1 MSSAV
6 SNSSARRRRSAQPKV
21 QERAAQERVIRE
33 ENKSNNDF
41 ATENIPILG
50 MKESIYFLSN
60 KIQVLEN
67 VLKTKLSND
76 PNPNETTNTVQDI
89 KRTLEEMSIKQERLE
104 LSIGK
109 MNLVLQLHDTYINKI
124 KNMVEFENVE
134 KVEPTEITPQLL
146 DSN

>member
-6 SNSSARRRRSAQPKV
+6 SNSSARRRRSVQPKV

-109 MNLVLQLHDTYINKI
+109 MNLVLQLHDSYINKI